1 MTETPARTLPAV
13 VDVAAHRPG
22 VDRLLPLLGVAVG
35 VLTSFA
41 QGWLDSPWAA
51 LANAASPWLV
61 IAFAVGYRGRTA
73 ASAAVLGLVTCL
85 GEVAGYYAAAAARGF
100 GVSTGWVVF
109 WLVCAVV
116 GGPLFGACGRLV
128 RVPRTWLAACAAAAP
143 AATFLGEGIGS
154 YWLRLG
160 YLAEAVLF
168 VVLGLTA
175 GALAL
180 VRTPARPTTVAA
192 VAVGTLAA
200 SALYGVLLGSL
211 G

>member
-1 MTETPARTLPAV
+1 MTATPARTPLPVV
-13 VDVAAHRPG
+13 VDAHRPG
-22 VDRLLPLLGVAVG
+22 GDRLLPLLGVAVG

-61 IAFAVGYRGRTA
+61 AAFLVGYRGRTVV
-73 ASAAVLGLVTCL
+73 SAAVLGLVTCL
-85 GEVAGYYAAAAARGF
+85 GEVAGYYAASAARGF

-109 WLVCAVV
+109 WLVCGVV

-128 RVPRTWLAACAAAAP
+128 RGSGARLAACAAAAP
-143 AATFLGEGIGS
+143 AATFLGEGVGS

-160 YLAEAVLF
+160 YPGEAVLF
-168 VVLGLTA
+168 VVIGLA
-175 GALAL
+175 AAVLAV
-180 VRTPARPTTVAA
+180 VRTRARVTAAVAA
-192 VAVGTLAA
+192 VVGTLAA
-200 SALYGVLLGSL
+200 AALYGVVLGAL